1 MLDTHAIARQLTGA
15 GLTAEQADAI
25 TDAVRQAAER
35 EDYATRTELESLATK
50 LDLANL
56 EARLTW
62 RFAAA
67 MLAQTLAIL
76 GGVLAML
83 RLLQ

>member
-15 GLTAEQADAI
+15 GLTTEQADAI

-35 EDYATRTELESLATK
+35 EDYATRTELDSLATK
-50 LDLANL
+50 LDLASL

-62 RFAAA
+62 RLAGV

-76 GGVLAML
+76 GGVLAIL